1 MFNREP
7 SGYAGSSEWQ
17 RRKEEHVV
25 ASEERLRELE
35 EKYEGYKV
43 YDNRGEKI
51 GKVDDL
57 FIDEADREEYVGV
70 KMGFFG
76 RKSTLIPMDIVR
88 VNEADRALE
97 VSESKDH
104 VKNAPSFDDDEDITR
119 DYEERIRSY
128 FGLESREGSST
139 RGSYGAYSEGDQ
151 GRSDQ
156 EYSDRDDSAS
166 RESSAVDTGYGERA
180 GSSAGATGG
189 TASGSA
195 AEDTGGTPTSRQTEE
210 TETFEEGGRTKVRRR
225 IIREE
230 IVEEDPNDRS
240 S

>member
-1 MFNREP
+1 
-7 SGYAGSSEWQ
+7 
-17 RRKEEHVV
+17 V

-35 EKYEGYKV
+35 EKYEGYTV

-57 FIDEADREEYVGV
+57 FINEADREEYIGV

-88 VNEADRALE
+88 VNEADKAIE

-104 VKNAPSFDDDEDITR
+104 VKNAPSFDDDEDITHE
-119 DYEERIRSY
+119 YEERIRSH
-128 FGLESREGSST
+128 FGLQPVDPSQT
-139 RGSYGAYSEGDQ
+139 RGSYGPYSAARAEGDRDRSVQ
-151 GRSDQ
+151 G
-156 EYSDRDDSAS
+156 YPDRDDSAS
-166 RESSAVDTGYGERA
+166 RESSAVDTEYGERA
-180 GSSAGATGG
+180 A
-189 TASGSA
+189 
-195 AEDTGGTPTSRQTEE
+195 GGTPSSRQTEE
-210 TETFEEGGRTKVRRR
+210 TETVEEGGRTKVRRR

-230 IVEEDPNDRS
+230 IIEEDPNDRS